1 MTNSIN
7 KLITALLAVLFA
19 ACNTSDQPGKAV
31 EVKNG
36 IVPIAYT
43 KTGKGDTALVFVHG
57 WAINKEYWRSQVDA
71 FSKRYTVVTVDLG
84 GHGAS
89 GHERNHW
96 KIEDFSDDVMAVIDS
111 LNLSKVILVGH
122 SMGGDIILDI
132 AYKIPDRV
140 VGFIGIDNFKEVGVP
155 LSPEQ
160 HLQVDEFM
168 KALNGNYKQTVQ
180 GYCKTA
186 LFPPNYTDSASV
198 SRVLRDVAN
207 TDSVVAAKSLSGLFE
222 FVPKEIALLKEMRK
236 PVHLIISD
244 FSPMQQDSLAKYSK
258 AGFGIK
264 TIHGTGHH
272 PMIEKPDE
280 FNKLLTETLNE
291 IAAGK

>member
-1 MTNSIN
+1 MTNTIN
-7 KLITALLAVLFA
+7 KIITASLALLL
-19 ACNTSDQPGKAV
+19 ACNTTDKPGKQV

-36 IVPIAYT
+36 IVPIAYS
-43 KTGKGDTALVFVHG
+43 KAGNSDTALVFVHG
-57 WAINKEYWRSQVDA
+57 WAINREYWKSQVDA

-89 GHERNHW
+89 GHDRSHW

-111 LNLSKVILVGH
+111 LNLSKVILIGH

-140 VGFIGIDNFKEVGVP
+140 IGFIGIDNFKEVGVP

-160 HLQVDEFM
+160 HLQIEEFM

-186 LFPPNYTDSASV
+186 LFPPNYTDSVSV
-198 SRVLRDVAN
+198 NRVLKDAAN
-207 TDSVVAAKSLSGLFE
+207 TDSVVAAKALSGLIE
-222 FVPKEIALLKEMRK
+222 FMPKETALLKEMQK

-244 FSPMQQDSLAKYSK
+244 FSPMLQDSLAKYSK

-264 TIHGTGHH
+264 TMHGIGHY
-272 PMIEKPDE
+272 PMIERPDE
-280 FNKLLTETLNE
+280 FNKLLAETLNE